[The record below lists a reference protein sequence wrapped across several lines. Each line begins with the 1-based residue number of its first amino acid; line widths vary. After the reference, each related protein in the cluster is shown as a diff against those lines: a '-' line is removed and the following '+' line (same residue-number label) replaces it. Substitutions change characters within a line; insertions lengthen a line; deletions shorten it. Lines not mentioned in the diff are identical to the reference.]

1 MKKFGFLF
9 PIALFLLFTLVGNKV
24 LATRSMSPSSTLIVA
39 GILLIVLLMFRPKK
53 AAARP
58 VDDFEVKIRGDFA
71 KEAFADKPQLA
82 AKFHAA
88 MKDYGA
94 NCPKACLSKLTKL
107 APQCTTDQE
116 TYAVAM
122 ATGLTQVTLQNFK
135 AAIREYNRAIVL
147 NPTAE
152 TAISIGSCQQRLGEL
167 DKAID
172 SYEFA
177 LDLEP
182 GNLDALCRLATANVA
197 NGNYDTAL
205 EQAQLALER
214 EETNASAL
222 ATAAICYGM
231 LDEPL
236 LRKRYTELAVE
247 NGYKASKI
255 DDTITALKKNK

>member
-1 MKKFGFLF
+1 MKKIGFLF
-9 PIALFLLFTLVGNKV
+9 PVILFLLFTLVGNKV
-24 LATRSMSPSSTLIVA
+24 LATGSVNPTSLLVIAAVLIAVF
-39 GILLIVLLMFRPKK
+39 LLTKPKANASK
-53 AAARP
+53 P
-58 VDDFEVKIRGDFA
+58 QGDFEKKIRGDFA
-71 KEAFADKPQLA
+71 ADAFADKPQLA
-82 AKFHAA
+82 ARFNAA

-116 TYAVAM
+116 VYAVAM

-177 LDLEP
+177 LELEP
-182 GNLDALCRLATANVA
+182 GNLDALSRLATANVA
-197 NGNYDTAL
+197 DGNYTVALAQAEKAL
-205 EQAQLALER
+205 EQDEN
-214 EETNASAL
+214 NASAL
-222 ATAAICYGM
+222 ATAAICCGM

-236 LRKRYTELAVE
+236 LRKSYTEWAVS

>member
-9 PIALFLLFTLVGNKV
+9 PIVIFLLFTLAGNKI
-24 LATRSMSPSSTLIVA
+24 LATGSVSPSS
-39 GILLIVLLMFRPKK
+39 LLIIGGVLVFLFLMIKPK
-53 AAARP
+53 AAAAKP
-58 VDDFEVKIRGDFA
+58 ADDFEAKIRGEFA
-71 KEAFADKPQLA
+71 KDAFADKPQLA
-82 AKFHAA
+82 AKFQAA
-88 MKDYGA
+88 MKDYGS
-94 NCPKACLSKLTKL
+94 NRPKACLSKLTKL
-107 APQCTTDQE
+107 APLCTTDQE
-116 TYAVAM
+116 IYAVAM
-122 ATGLTQVTLQNFK
+122 ATGLTQVTVQNFK
-135 AAIREYNRAIVL
+135 AAIREYNRAVVL
-147 NPTAE
+147 YPTAE
-152 TAISIGSCQQRLGEL
+152 TVISIASCQQRLGDLE
-167 DKAID
+167 KAID

-182 GNLDALCRLATANVA
+182 DNLDALCRLATANVA

-222 ATAAICYGM
+222 ATAAICCGM

-255 DDTITALKKNK
+255 DETISVLKKNR